1 MATSRR
7 MRRPSSIAASSR
19 EEIMNLKTD
28 FVLKVEENL
37 NSFEMRMRAAG
48 LRLLAGCSAVR
59 VPVWDIDIAVFSHE
73 LGSPPYFDGHL
84 VPVHIV
90 KKQLKNV

>member
-1 MATSRR
+1 
-7 MRRPSSIAASSR
+7 
-19 EEIMNLKTD
+19 
-28 FVLKVEENL
+28 
-37 NSFEMRMRAAG
+37 MRMRAAG